1 MWNKLMIDVIFVHI
15 IHLPLLFIALS
26 AAQLEMKFRPCIDI
40 HQGIVKQIVGSTLV
54 DAPAATAAISET
66 IKSREEKSSQK
77 SDNKESKE
85 HSGKAT
91 DAATAVEG
99 VTASVSE
106 ASAIKTNFATDKPAS
121 EFARMYKE
129 DGLYGGHVIMLGPGC
144 EAAAKGALKEFPGGF
159 HVGGGINPKNAKDYL
174 DAGASHVIVTSY
186 VFHDGKIDFDR
197 LNEIV
202 KVVSKEKLILDLS
215 CRRRI
220 VKKQDDDKEQ
230 SDSKKIKGSSDDID
244 ESEIKYYVV
253 TDRWQKFTDFE
264 ITKENLELLSNYC
277 AEFLVHG
284 VDVEGMRVG
293 IIEDLV
299 KKLGE
304 WSPIPVTYAGGA
316 RSLDDFNLV
325 RELGKGK
332 VDLTVGSALDI
343 FGGDLAYA
351 DVVKWHNKEQEN
363 GKEN

>member
-1 MWNKLMIDVIFVHI
+1 
-15 IHLPLLFIALS
+15 
-26 AAQLEMKFRPCIDI
+26 MKFRPCIDI

-54 DAPAATAAISET
+54 DAPGPAASSSHVPKSET
-66 IKSREEKSSQK
+66 IKSQEEKSSQK
-77 SDNKESKE
+77 SEDKESKE
-85 HSGKAT
+85 HFTS
-91 DAATAVEG
+91 AATTVEG
-99 VTASVSE
+99 TASTTATASE

-197 LNEIV
+197 LNELV

-220 VKKQDDDKEQ
+220 IKKQDDEVDKEQ
-230 SDSKKIKGSSDDID
+230 SDSKKIKESTNGADNDGVSESD
-244 ESEIKYYVV
+244 IKYYVV

-264 ITKENLELLSNYC
+264 ISKENLELLSNYC

-325 RELGKGK
+325 RELGNGK

-343 FGGDLAYA
+343 FGGDLAYT
-351 DVVKWHNKEQEN
+351 DVVKWHNKEQEKS
-363 GKEN
+363 KEN